1 MNRNRQDRYRRGGGY
16 NDNYTLRREED
27 PVSFTSTFLNTT
39 KNWWIWVFAGVQVI
53 QLGLRAYTD
62 WQRNK
67 SMTSS
72 SEEDVNRLFNNF

>member
-1 MNRNRQDRYRRGGGY
+1 MNRRDKYRRGGGGY
-16 NDNYTLRREED
+16 NDNYTLRKEED
-27 PVSFTSTFLNTT
+27 PVSFTSNYLNTT
-39 KNWWIWVFAGVQVI
+39 KNWWIWVFTGVQVI

-67 SMTSS
+67 SMTST